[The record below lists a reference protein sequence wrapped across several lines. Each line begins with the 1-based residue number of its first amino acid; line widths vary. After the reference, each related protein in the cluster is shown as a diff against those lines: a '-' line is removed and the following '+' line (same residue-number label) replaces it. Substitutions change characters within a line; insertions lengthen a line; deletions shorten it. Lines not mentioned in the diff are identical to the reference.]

1 MRKDEH
7 LKIIKEFEDEI
18 NTLQKRI
25 NELKI
30 ESTKYEFDAKLHL
43 FISEQRREMIADM
56 MEKGLKNMNYMTQYD
71 SKVKSFQKEVID
83 RITLDDEKFKSLKN
97 FIQTVFPSAI
107 LEQKNFPVKTNID
120 DENLSNTFV
129 GEGGEIY
136 TPQHVVDIAILIMK
150 KQNEKLKEILGEDND
165 YNLGADED

>member
-7 LKIIKEFEDEI
+7 LKIVKEFEDEL
-18 NTLQKRI
+18 NKLQQRI

-43 FISEQRREMIADM
+43 FVSEQRREMINEM
-56 MEKGLKNMNYMTQYD
+56 MEKGLKNMNYMAQYD
-71 SKVKSFQKEVID
+71 SKVKDFQKEVIN

-107 LEQKNFPVKTNID
+107 MEQKNFPIQTNID

-129 GEGGEIY
+129 GEDGEIY

-150 KQNEKLKEILGEDND
+150 KQNEKLKEILGEDDD
-165 YNLGADED
+165 YDLGSNED